1 MNTNRYLTYS
11 AIMLGAT
18 ALAGPAFA
26 ADGDSENTF
35 QVFFAIDSAEL
46 DAEANREIGEAA
58 DEWERAGAGQISVIG
73 HTDTSGAADYNLR
86 LSQRRA
92 AAVEDALAQKGVPA
106 SRMTTEARGQ
116 DELLVPTSDGI
127 VEKANRRV
135 EIAVPIAE
143 VEEEVEAPVIA
154 PSPQPLPAATAP
166 ADPPPEPES
175 HKNFTFALG
184 PVWGKNFGENDN
196 GAEND
201 MVGAE
206 LTFRAL
212 PGFLGGVSLS
222 QMGLW
227 AFNAIDDG
235 LTGRTVASLDF
246 APDFGIFR
254 PTLAL
259 NGGLVYGDGVQDG
272 FVVGPELRF
281 DVAPIAGFN
290 IGLKV
295 AYDYQFE
302 TNDLEE
308 GIVWTGL
315 DLGLRF

>member
-1 MNTNRYLTYS
+1 MKTNRYLTYS
-11 AIMLGAT
+11 AIVLGAT

-26 ADGDSENTF
+26 ADGDSEKTF

-46 DAEANREIGEAA
+46 DAEANREIGKAA
-58 DEWERAGAGQISVIG
+58 DEWERAGSEQISVIG
-73 HTDTSGAADYNLR
+73 HSDTSGAADYNLR

-92 AAVEDALAQKGVPA
+92 AAVEDALAGEGVPA
-106 SRMTTEARGQ
+106 SRMRTEARGQ
-116 DELLVPTSDGI
+116 DGLLVPTSDG
-127 VEKANRRV
+127 VLEEANRRV
-135 EIAVPIAE
+135 EIVVPIAE
-143 VEEEVEAPVIA
+143 VEEVEAPVVA
-154 PSPQPLPAATAP
+154 PAPQPLPAATAP
-166 ADPPPEPES
+166 ADPPAEPDS
-175 HKNFTFALG
+175 DAFTFALG

-212 PGFLGGVSLS
+212 PGFLGGVSVS
-222 QMGLW
+222 QMGLY
-227 AFNAIDDG
+227 AFNAIDEG
-235 LTGRTVASLDF
+235 LVGRTVASLDF

-254 PTLAL
+254 PTLAI

-281 DVAPIAGFN
+281 DVAPIGGFN
-290 IGLKV
+290 IGLKI